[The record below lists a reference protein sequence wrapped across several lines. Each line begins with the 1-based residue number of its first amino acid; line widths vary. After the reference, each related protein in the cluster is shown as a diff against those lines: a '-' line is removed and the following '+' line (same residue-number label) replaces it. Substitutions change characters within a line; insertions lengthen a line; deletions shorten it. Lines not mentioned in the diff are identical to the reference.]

1 VSVLLSLIEGSLA
14 FGAHPLLDGAGFT
27 LLAGE
32 RVGLIGRNGTGKS
45 SLLNVI
51 AGRLELDEGRLVKRD
66 GLRIVGVEQEPVLQ
80 AADSLVDALMERAG
94 MADLAHAD
102 ERRFWHVQ
110 ARIIQF
116 LERLDL
122 DPYADPQ
129 RLSGGQ
135 TKRASLALAFALEPD
150 LLLLD
155 EPTNHLDIAAIEQL
169 EQLILAGPAL
179 IVITHDR
186 RFLDNVATRIV
197 ELDRGLLRSFPGSF
211 SAYERGRSEQLA
223 AESVARRK
231 FDKFWA
237 QEEVW
242 IRKGIEARRTRNE
255 GRVRRLET
263 LRVERDQ
270 RRERAGRIK
279 VEVDAGERSGKLV
292 CEMIG
297 VSKALGGQTLIDHL
311 DLTIMRGDRVGLI
324 GPNGAGKSTLLR
336 IILGE
341 LEPDHGRIRLG
352 TNLSIAY
359 FDQLREQL
367 DGELSVAQ
375 TVSPGSD
382 YVEVNGARRHIMSY
396 LGDFLFAPNRAN
408 SPVRTLSGG
417 ERNRLLLARLFARP
431 ANLLI
436 MDEPTND
443 LDLESIELLETTLQS
458 YPGTL
463 ILVSHDRTFLDN
475 VVTSVLVARGG
486 GDWLELVGG
495 YTEWLAARAAD
506 AAMATATGDAARP
519 AAAGPGRV
527 APDTSRATPSAG
539 RAAAGSEAAGT
550 RRTSLSYKESR
561 EFAELP
567 GRIEALEEAQK
578 RAQEQMS
585 RPDFFKRP
593 AEEIRAHQAAL
604 EELEATLAGAMARWE
619 TLMEKDAGG
628 G

>member
-1 VSVLLSLIEGSLA
+1 MSVLLSLIEGSLA

-51 AGRLELDEGRLVKRD
+51 AGRLELDEGRIVRRD
-66 GLRIVGVEQEPVLQ
+66 GLRIVAVEQEPVLQ
-80 AADSLVDALMERAG
+80 PADSLLDALMERAG
-94 MADLAHAD
+94 MTDAAHGD
-102 ERRFWHVQ
+102 ERRYWHVQ
-110 ARIIQF
+110 ARIIQY

-122 DPYADPQ
+122 DPYADPL

-135 TKRASLALAFALEPD
+135 TKRAALAVAFALEPD

-155 EPTNHLDIAAIEQL
+155 EPTNHLDISAIEQL
-169 EQLILAGPAL
+169 EQLILGGPAM
-179 IVITHDR
+179 IVVTHDR
-186 RFLDNVATRIV
+186 RFLDNVVTRIV

-211 SAYERGRSEQLA
+211 SSYERGRSEQLA
-223 AESVARRK
+223 SESVARRK

-263 LRVERDQ
+263 LRVEREQ

-297 VSKALGGQTLIDHL
+297 VSKALGGQNLIADL

-341 LEPDHGRIRLG
+341 TEQDRGNIRLG

-367 DGELSVAQ
+367 DGELSVAE

-431 ANLLI
+431 ANLLV

-486 GDWLELVGG
+486 GSWLELVGG
-495 YTEWLAARAAD
+495 YTEWLAARAASE
-506 AAMATATGDAARP
+506 ASVGAGAGARVPAGGAARRDASENARNSTPAPP
-519 AAAGPGRV
+519 AAA
-527 APDTSRATPSAG
+527 ASS
-539 RAAAGSEAAGT
+539 
-550 RRTSLSYKESR
+550 RRTSLSYKEAR
-561 EFAELP
+561 EFADLP
-567 GRIEALEEAQK
+567 ARIEALEEAQK
-578 RAQEQMS
+578 RRQAEMS
-585 RPDFFKRP
+585 RQDFFKRP
-593 AEEIRAHQAAL
+593 PEEVRAQQAGL
-604 EELEATLAGAMARWE
+604 EELEAALTEAMARWE
-619 TLMEKDAGG
+619 LLMKKDAGSA
-628 G
+628 